1 MENLVEVAQITAM
14 VRPLPLL
21 EKKVIV
27 DTLLAR
33 EVRFN
38 TPRTTSGAL
47 ARPSATTGAV
57 ARQVTAWAQQ
67 IRIPSFSVEGFG
79 KAIDLPPL
87 NPDSLRTTQQARA
100 IVQLSDSARRV
111 WETDARTLDPGP
123 KIDSAKALVERL
135 RTLDVRALGL
145 DGVRSTV
152 QTSQATLKG
161 LTSTL
166 DQVRKL
172 QRGVDSGVARLRSGV
187 SGLDEARR
195 GDYTWARGL
204 LKLPSLEEADISPAL
219 FGRTALDRLQTLLYW
234 AQLVEQYMPAG
245 LKPHAHDGPRRMR
258 MAGTTVAF
266 PRARGL
272 PQFLLRFASLDLTLG
287 GTGATAGDYV
297 ARLVGPHH
305 RARAV
310 RSPVRVP
317 GAAERWARREPKNV
331 RVAGQVD
338 HIKTPTR
345 DSVEAFVAGVALP
358 TVELPPVQARAVLGA
373 GTTEVSLVRRGSE
386 ILARWQVRS
395 TNVAWQRLADSGAA
409 PAGAARDVEDLVWRA
424 VSGVK
429 DVEVEGRI
437 RGALT
442 KPSFAVSSNLGTELA
457 RRLRQEIGAKVE
469 QAERRVRAQ
478 VDSLVDK
485 QVAAARQR
493 VSAVQ
498 EEVQARLAKQQ
509 SELTAVRA
517 ELDKQLKELTRKAAL
532 PRLPFPG
539 KP

>member
-1 MENLVEVAQITAM
+1 M
-14 VRPLPLL
+14 
-21 EKKVIV
+21 
-27 DTLLAR
+27 
-33 EVRFN
+33 
-38 TPRTTSGAL
+38 
-47 ARPSATTGAV
+47 
-57 ARQVTAWAQQ
+57 
-67 IRIPSFSVEGFG
+67 
-79 KAIDLPPL
+79 
-87 NPDSLRTTQQARA
+87 
-100 IVQLSDSARRV
+100 
-111 WETDARTLDPGP
+111 
-123 KIDSAKALVERL
+123 
-135 RTLDVRALGL
+135 RALGL

-245 LKPHAHDGPRRMR
+245 LMPHAHDGPRRMR

-287 GTGATAGDYV
+287 GTGAAAGDYV
-297 ARLVGPHH
+297 ARLVGLTTEPALYGHPFEFLAQRSAG
-305 RARAV
+305 RA
-310 RSPVRVP
+310 
-317 GAAERWARREPKNV
+317 GPKNV

-395 TNVAWQRLADSGAA
+395 TNVEWQRLADSGAA
-409 PAGAARDVEDLVWRA
+409 PAGTARDVEDLVWRA

-517 ELDKQLKELTRKAAL
+517 DLDKQLKELTRKAAL

-539 KP
+539 RP